1 MNEET
6 LEERQSSIEI
16 SRNQKNQYTWKI
28 KYYYDPSTTTKENA
42 VEYVADL
49 NKRVKNKFIGG

>member
-28 KYYYDPSTTTKENA
+28 KYYYDPHMTSQEDA
-42 VEYVADL
+42 VAYVSNL
-49 NKRVKNKFIGG
+49 NIRVKDKFIGG